1 MPFVLDQPVRPFW
14 RKTGATS
21 AVAIAVALP
30 VGTNV
35 VKVWVDVAS
44 LVAVGTT
51 GTVPS
56 VTATDAVQT
65 ITTPGTPTSGAAVY
79 GFLGQSTSAL
89 QFNCSA
95 ATFDTAFELIS
106 TVGTNGVVSA
116 GGALP
121 TAITVTFSGTRFTG
135 TPVPLITVVSSTF
148 DVGRPS
154 IAMTTAG
161 ANPYAYM
168 EASTQ
173 EQYTVAN
180 EYATFLY
187 IATVTGAGN
196 YRVSAYV

>member
-21 AVAIAVALP
+21 ATAIAVALP
-30 VGTNV
+30 VSANV
-35 VKVWVDVAS
+35 IKVWVDVAS

-51 GTVPS
+51 GTPPA
-56 VTATDAVQT
+56 VTATNAVQT
-65 ITTPGTPTSGAAVY
+65 LTTPGSPTSGAAIY
-79 GFLGQSTSAL
+79 NFMGQSTTAIDY
-89 QFNCSA
+89 NASA
-95 ATFDTAFELIS
+95 ATFDTAMELLS
-106 TVGTNGVVSA
+106 TIGTGGVVSA

-121 TAITVTFSGTRFTG
+121 TAVTFTFSSARFTG
-135 TPVPLITVVSSTF
+135 TPIPLISVVSHTF
-148 DVGRPS
+148 DVGRPLVV
-154 IAMTTAG
+154 MTTAG

-173 EQYTVAN
+173 EQYTIAN